1 MRGEIQSEPE
11 NADMVYRYKE
21 VKTIFQ
27 QAGWLDYF
35 EKMKEGD
42 VAIAMEFALA
52 YENAVAEVRGLKIQA
67 DELTIARV
75 SGLPQM
81 SERWFKRRVLIK
93 SLIDAFLEPGK
104 LVQGTEKG
112 TR

>member
-1 MRGEIQSEPE
+1 MRGAIRSEPE
-11 NADMVYRYKE
+11 NIDMVYGYRE

-27 QAGWLDYF
+27 QAGWLNYF
-35 EKMKEGD
+35 DKMKKGD
-42 VAIAMEFALA
+42 VAISREFALT
-52 YENAVAEVRGLKIQA
+52 YENAIAEVRGLKIPA

-75 SGLPQM
+75 SGFPQTG
-81 SERWFKRRVLIK
+81 ERWFERHVPIK
-93 SLIDAFLEPGK
+93 LLIDAFLEPGE